1 MNAALWTAQIFLA
14 VLFLVS
20 GALKVSMRKDRLIA
34 TGQSGVAPFP
44 PAVIKA
50 TAACELL
57 AVAGLLLP
65 RLTGV
70 APQLTPLAA
79 VGLAI
84 VMVGA
89 VTSHA
94 SLLRADRAAGRG
106 ASREAAAVAS
116 TVVILAVCVFVAAGR
131 F

>member
-1 MNAALWTAQIFLA
+1 MNAALWTVQILLA

-20 GALKVSMRKDRLIA
+20 GTLKVSMRKDRLIA
-34 TGQSGVAPFP
+34 TGQTGVAPFP

-50 TAACELL
+50 TAVCELL
-57 AVAGLLLP
+57 AVAGLILP
-65 RLTGV
+65 RPTGV

-79 VGLAI
+79 AGLAI

-89 VTSHA
+89 LMSHS

-106 ASREAAAVAS
+106 SREAVNVAAN
-116 TVVILAVCVFVAAGR
+116 VVILALCVLVAVGR